1 MVRNLGVL
9 IAVSTIGKEATLTRT
24 SYVESRFMSYDF
36 MKRLIDLLG
45 AATALLLLAPIL
57 AVLAVVVKLTSPG
70 PVFFSHTR
78 LGRGGAE
85 FRCYKFRTMVV
96 DAEDVLAR
104 SPELRAQFEVNFKL
118 ARDPRLTSVGA
129 FLRRT
134 SLDELPQFYNVLNGT
149 MSLIGPRPIVPRER
163 AKYGSCIDKLLS
175 VKPGLG
181 GAWQAYGRSNT
192 SYGQRIA
199 LDMYYIDNRSLLLDL
214 KMMLLTA
221 LVVILGQGAC

>member
-1 MVRNLGVL
+1 
-9 IAVSTIGKEATLTRT
+9 VSTIGKEATLTRT
-24 SYVESRFMSYDF
+24 SYVESRFMTYDF

>member
-1 MVRNLGVL
+1 
-9 IAVSTIGKEATLTRT
+9 
-24 SYVESRFMSYDF
+24 
-36 MKRLIDLLG
+36 
-45 AATALLLLAPIL
+45 
-57 AVLAVVVKLTSPG
+57 
-70 PVFFSHTR
+70 
-78 LGRGGAE
+78 
-85 FRCYKFRTMVV
+85 MVV

>member
-1 MVRNLGVL
+1 MIRNLGVL

-24 SYVESRFMSYDF
+24 SYVESRFMTYDF

-214 KMMLLTA
+214 KMMLRTA

>member
-1 MVRNLGVL
+1 M
-9 IAVSTIGKEATLTRT
+9 STIGKEATLTRT

-214 KMMLLTA
+214 KMMLRTA

>member
-1 MVRNLGVL
+1 
-9 IAVSTIGKEATLTRT
+9 VSTIGTEATLSRT
-24 SYVESRFMSYDF
+24 SNVKSRFMTYDCI
-36 MKRLIDLLG
+36 KRLIDLLG
-45 AATALLLLAPIL
+45 AAAALLLLAPIM
-57 AVLAVVVKLTSPG
+57 AVLAAVVKLTSPG
-70 PVFFSHTR
+70 PVLFTHTR

-85 FRCYKFRTMVV
+85 FRCYKFRTMVA

-104 SPELRAQFEVNFKL
+104 SPELQAKFEVNFKL

-163 AKYGSCIDKLLS
+163 AKYGPCIDRLLS

-192 SYGQRIA
+192 TYEQRIA

-214 KMMLLTA
+214 KIILLTT
-221 LVVILGQGAC
+221 LVVLLGHGAC